1 MLLNI
6 PGPQSRIAFTAIQ
19 QQINTQKKKN
29 NDNGQPCHATA
40 PSTMADARDKIF
52 ELSTDVG
59 QMCTL
64 FLSVPHD
71 PIECKERPSLDDHPF
86 WLEDSPEKEEVANQL
101 GKVFLQLFATADI
114 CGIDLCTSVLKKVEL
129 NGLKYPVELC
139 KVRCIYNKKCAH
151 NNVPSVG

>member
-1 MLLNI
+1 
-6 PGPQSRIAFTAIQ
+6 
-19 QQINTQKKKN
+19 
-29 NDNGQPCHATA
+29 
-40 PSTMADARDKIF
+40 MADARDKIF
-52 ELSTDVG
+52 ELGADVG
-59 QMCTL
+59 KMCTL

-151 NNVPSVG
+151 NVPSVGWIVAFTFVFI